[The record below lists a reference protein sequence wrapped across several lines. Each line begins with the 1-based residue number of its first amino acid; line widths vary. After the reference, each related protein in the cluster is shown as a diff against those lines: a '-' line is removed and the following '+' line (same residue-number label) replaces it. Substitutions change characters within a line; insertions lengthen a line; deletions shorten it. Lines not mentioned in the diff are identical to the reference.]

1 MKNIL
6 ISCYGLCPEVNE
18 HPGSEFSISWNF
30 VNKLART
37 KKYNITLL
45 VGSSDGELKGL
56 TNLTNVNIDNV
67 NIVHVQTNKYVN
79 LIFQF
84 FYHKLGIKFIWPIY
98 LRLWNQA
105 AFKSASKIHKENKF
119 DLVHQYNPGGF
130 KNPGYLWKLGTKS
143 IWGPVFGL
151 HFFNLKLAY
160 AQSFLYFLKCII
172 WNSANY
178 LFRFDPYVING
189 AKQYNKIWF
198 GTNDTKNYFEHFFSI
213 SGDQI
218 SEQSI
223 DNTKNIK
230 SYINNKSNEA
240 LKIIWIGRV
249 EYRKNLKLF
258 LDICKSIK
266 NPSKKIEVYILGKG
280 PLLYKYK
287 KYWEK
292 DKSAVYLSFLNHM
305 PRNKLLKLMEECHV
319 VAFTSMAEGNT
330 SVIFEA
336 MEKGLIPIAL
346 DSHGFSS
353 SISNNMGIKVNPMD
367 SYKNI
372 LQNYSNEILNISKT
386 EILEK
391 YQSNL
396 INYSYKNSWNRTIE
410 KHIEAYNQD

>member
-6 ISCYGLCPEVNE
+6 ISSYGVCPDVNE

-45 VGSSDGELKGL
+45 VGSSDGELRGL
-56 TNLTNVNIDNV
+56 NNLKNVKIDNV
-67 NIVHVQTNKYVN
+67 NIVYVKTNIYVN
-79 LIFQF
+79 SIFRF

-98 LRLWNQA
+98 LRFWNQA
-105 AFKSASKIHKENKF
+105 AFKVASKLHKENKF
-119 DLVHQYNPGGF
+119 DIVHQYNPGGF
-130 KNPGYLWKLGTKS
+130 KNPGYLWKLGVKS
-143 IWGPVFGL
+143 VWGPVFGL
-151 HFFNLKLAY
+151 HFFNLRLAY
-160 AQSFLYFLKCII
+160 AQSFSYFLKCII

-178 LFRFDPYVING
+178 LFRFDLYVING
-189 AKQYNKIWF
+189 AKKYNKIWF
-198 GTNDTKNYFEHFFSI
+198 GTNDTGKYFKKFFNVIGS
-213 SGDQI
+213 QV

-223 DNTKNIK
+223 SNTENINE
-230 SYINNKSNEA
+230 YIKGKSNET

-266 NPSKKIEVYILGKG
+266 NPAKKIEVYILGKG
-280 PLLYKYK
+280 PLLHKYK

-292 DKSAVYLSFLNHM
+292 DKSDVNLSFLNHM

-319 VAFTSMAEGNT
+319 VSFTSMAEGNT

-353 SISNNMGIKVNPMD
+353 SISYNMGIKINTMD
-367 SYKNI
+367 PYKNV
-372 LQNYSNEILNISKT
+372 LQNYRNEILNISKT
-386 EILEK
+386 EVLGK

-396 INYSYKNSWNRTIE
+396 INYAHLNSWEETIK
-410 KHIEAYNQD
+410 KHISVYEE